1 MAIRPTIY
9 VGLGGTGI
17 RAIAQTKKHFEDAY
31 GKDKIPQEVAFLAVD
46 FDLAAAN
53 DATLATDV
61 SSDFLSLRVAAD
73 PRTLYKV
80 GSNTGGYSWVFPGNT
95 GYIADN
101 ISQGASQVRTTGR
114 FYTEMILSQ
123 ITSRIQRCWTRV
135 TAINGGHAD
144 VISGN
149 VDIHIVMSLAGG
161 TGCGSFINVAD
172 IVRSLYGNRAHLVGY
187 GVMHGVFR
195 TMDPSGV
202 KTPRVVANTYS
213 AVMDLDYLMHAS
225 PDNKVAIEINNQKK
239 DLEYPIF
246 DEFFVID
253 NRTEAGHTIEHIAH
267 LCEVI
272 GNCLFAIGGDMG
284 THIISGMNNTNWKN
298 GQFNISPKKA
308 WVQALGGCQIVYKGE
323 LLAQIYGYK
332 AAIELIRKMSQEGAD
347 ANQIA
352 QNWTEYAKVREDGEA
367 YNMLIDSI
375 VSPEKIAAVKLPVV
389 DSKDSITETKSRI
402 HTYISK
408 LVELPEAE
416 DLEKLS
422 QEKEELLNSKIEEL
436 LRQDNGIG
444 NVAVFLRSLKKLCE
458 KYRGEMTAEAADFR
472 TRFNDKSETLEK
484 RISEYEDYCNK
495 SFKFLRGSGIEERLD
510 MVSRVAKEMLQCNYE
525 KRRRDIAKD
534 VFIHLLNVIEKA
546 SNRIATLVELLKDL
560 RDDYESALDDAQN
573 KSASSLVFEYDL
585 SAEDRLNMTL
595 EDGEV
600 SLAGLIVSLKE
611 SLWKLDINEQLK
623 PAIDAY
629 VAELPRALEYKN
641 VLITDVIDR
650 LDDKKYE
657 DLKYAIETKS
667 SRLLPINDRGQV
679 SKTNAQRFPSAML
692 VQNFLV
698 SLYRPNDVKTRLEG
712 DNTFIQDL
720 PKTFL
725 SSTFESMKQK
735 IIVYRADY
743 AVIPYCID
751 SFDELTVQAEYETL
765 LNDSTMAGS
774 ASFNP
779 HFDKNIFDQMHNIDF
794 KLKPEIVNEAML
806 YWVCGHIFGWRD
818 VKETAYIMEKDA
830 NGNTIK
836 IESKDEIEH
845 PKYIRFMNKGYYF
858 WQESSP
864 SQGKN
869 DKWYPVGGTAASHRQ
884 RAFDNFKVLD
894 FPRFKVALSDKIKD
908 DIRAKGIE
916 YYIQIVNNIIKDGKN
931 DYIDR
936 LACTDKNSA
945 TYYSQNSSDIAQF
958 DAEWNYIEKYLVG
971 ALQNLL

>member
-17 RAIAQTKKHFEDAY
+17 RAIAQTKKHYEDAY
-31 GKDKIPQEVAFLAVD
+31 GKDNIPQQIAFLAID

-73 PRTLYKV
+73 PRTLYAV
-80 GSNTGGYSWVFPGNT
+80 GSGSGDYTWMFPGNT
-95 GYIADN
+95 GFIANN
-101 ISQGASQVRTTGR
+101 ISEGASQVRTTGR
-114 FYTEMILSQ
+114 FYTEMIISQ
-123 ITSRIQRCWTRV
+123 VQSRLQRCWTRV
-135 TAINGGHAD
+135 TAIGGGNANVVNGK
-144 VISGN
+144 
-149 VDIHIVMSLAGG
+149 VDIHVVMSLAGG

-172 IVRSLYGNRAHLVGY
+172 IIRNLYGNNAHLVGY

-195 TMDPSGV
+195 TMDPNGV

-213 AVMDLDYLMHAS
+213 AILDLDYLMNAS
-225 PDNKVAIEINNQKK
+225 PDNKIQIEINNQKK
-239 DLEYPIF
+239 ELDYPIF
-246 DEFFVID
+246 DEFFVVD
-253 NRTEAGHTIEHIAH
+253 NRTEAGHTIEHISH

-298 GQFNISPKKA
+298 GQFNISPKKG
-308 WVQALGGCQIVYKGE
+308 WVQALGGCQVVYKGE
-323 LLAQIYGYK
+323 LLAQIYGCK
-332 AAIELIRKMSQEGAD
+332 AAIELIRKMIQEGAD
-347 ANQIA
+347 ASQYA
-352 QNWTEYAKVREDGEA
+352 QNWTEFAKVREDGDV

-389 DSKDSITETKSRI
+389 DVKDSITETKSRV

-408 LVELPEAE
+408 LVELPETE
-416 DLEKLS
+416 DLEKLAK
-422 QEKEELLNSKIEEL
+422 EKEELLNSQIDQM
-436 LRQDNGIG
+436 LRQDNGVG
-444 NVAVFLRSLKKLCE
+444 NVAVFLRSLRKMCE
-458 KYRGEMTAEAADFR
+458 TYKGEMTTEAAEFKN
-472 TRFNDKSETLEK
+472 RFNERSEVLAK
-484 RISEYEDYCNK
+484 HISEYEDYCNRLIA
-495 SFKFLRGSGIEERLD
+495 FKGGKEERLD
-510 MVSRVAKEMLQCNYE
+510 MVSRVAKEMLQFNYE
-525 KRRRDIAKD
+525 KRRREVAKD
-534 VFIHLLNVIEKA
+534 IFISLLNVIEKA

-560 RDDYESALDDAQN
+560 RDDYETELNNAQN
-573 KSASSLVFEYDL
+573 RSASSLVFEYDL
-585 SAEDRLNMTL
+585 STEDRLNMKL

-600 SLAGLIVSLKE
+600 SLSGLIVSLGD
-611 SLWKLDINEQLK
+611 SLWNLDVNEQLK

-641 VLITDVIDR
+641 ILITDVIDR
-650 LDDKKYE
+650 LDDAKYN
-657 DLKYAIETKS
+657 DLKFAIETKS

-679 SKTNAQRFPSAML
+679 SKTNTQRFPSAML

-698 SLYRPNDVKTRLEG
+698 SLYRPNDAKTRLES
-712 DNTFIQDL
+712 DDTFMQNL
-720 PKTFL
+720 SKSFL
-725 SSTFESMKQK
+725 SSTFDSMRQK

-751 SFDELTVQAEYETL
+751 SFDELTVQTEYSTL

-779 HFDKNIFDQMHNIDF
+779 HFDRNIFEQMRNSDF
-794 KLKPEIVNEAML
+794 KLKPEIMNEAML

-818 VKETAYIMEKDA
+818 VKETAYLMEKDS

-836 IESKDEIEH
+836 IESKEDIEH

-858 WQESSP
+858 WQEASP

-869 DKWYPVGGTAASHRQ
+869 DKWYPVGGSVASHRQ
-884 RAFDNFKVLD
+884 RAFDNFKVID
-894 FPRFKVALSDKIKD
+894 FPRFKNALLTKIEE
-908 DIRAKGIE
+908 DIRSRGID

-958 DAEWNYIEKYLVG
+958 DAEWNYIEKHLIG
-971 ALQNLL
+971 ALKQL

>member
-17 RAIAQTKKHFEDAY
+17 RAIAQTKKYYEDAY
-31 GKDKIPQEVAFLAVD
+31 GKDNIPQQIAFLAID

-61 SSDFLSLRVAAD
+61 SSDFLSLKVAAD
-73 PRTLYKV
+73 PRTLYAV
-80 GSNTGGYSWVFPGNT
+80 GSGSGDYTWMFPGNT
-95 GYIADN
+95 GFIANN
-101 ISQGASQVRTTGR
+101 ISEGASQVRTTGR
-114 FYTEMILSQ
+114 FYTEMIISHVQ
-123 ITSRIQRCWTRV
+123 SRLQKCWTRV
-135 TAINGGHAD
+135 TAIGGGNANVINGK
-144 VISGN
+144 
-149 VDIHIVMSLAGG
+149 VDIHVVMSLAGG
-161 TGCGSFINVAD
+161 TGCGSFINIAD
-172 IVRSLYGNRAHLVGY
+172 IIRNLYGSNAHLVGY

-195 TMDPSGV
+195 TMDPNGV

-213 AVMDLDYLMHAS
+213 AILDLDYLMNAS
-225 PDNKVAIEINNQKK
+225 PDNKIQVEINNQKK
-239 DLEYPIF
+239 ELDYPIF
-246 DEFFVID
+246 DEFFVVD
-253 NRTEAGHTIEHIAH
+253 NRTEAGHTIEHISH

-272 GNCLFAIGGDMG
+272 GSCLFAIGGDMG

-298 GQFNISPKKA
+298 GQFNISPKKG
-308 WVQALGGCQIVYKGE
+308 WVQALGGCQVVYKGE
-323 LLAQIYGYK
+323 LLAKIYGCK
-332 AAIELIRKMSQEGAD
+332 AAIELIRKMIQEGAD
-347 ANQIA
+347 ASQYA
-352 QNWTEYAKVREDGEA
+352 QNWTEFAKVREDGDV

-375 VSPEKIAAVKLPVV
+375 VSPEKIAAVKLPVL
-389 DSKDSITETKSRI
+389 DIKDSITETKSRV

-416 DLEKLS
+416 DLEKLAK
-422 QEKEELLNSKIEEL
+422 EKEELLNSQIDQM
-436 LRQDNGIG
+436 LRQDNGVG
-444 NVAVFLRSLKKLCE
+444 NVAVFLRSLRKMCE
-458 KYRGEMTAEAADFR
+458 TYKGEMTTEAADFK
-472 TRFNDKSETLEK
+472 TRFNEKNETLEK

-495 SFKFLRGSGIEERLD
+495 FLSLRSGKEERLD
-510 MVSRVAKEMLQCNYE
+510 MVSRVAKEMLQFNYD
-525 KRRRDIAKD
+525 KRRREVAKD

-560 RDDYESALDDAQN
+560 RDDYETELNNAQN

-585 SAEDRLNMTL
+585 STDDRLNMKL

-600 SLAGLIVSLKE
+600 SLSGLIVSLGD
-611 SLWKLDINEQLK
+611 SLWNLDINKQLK

-641 VLITDVIDR
+641 ILITDVIDR
-650 LDDKKYE
+650 LDDAKYN
-657 DLKYAIETKS
+657 DLKFAIETKS

-679 SKTNAQRFPSAML
+679 SKTNTQRFPSAML

-698 SLYRPNDVKTRLEG
+698 SLYRPNAAKTRLES
-712 DNTFIQDL
+712 DDTFMQNL
-720 PKTFL
+720 SKSFL
-725 SSTFESMKQK
+725 SSTFDSMRQK

-751 SFDELTVQAEYETL
+751 SFDELTVQTEYSTL

-779 HFDKNIFDQMHNIDF
+779 HFDKNIFDQMRNIDF
-794 KLKPEIVNEAML
+794 KLKPEIMNEAML

>member
-17 RAIAQTKKHFEDAY
+17 RAIAQTKKHYEDAY
-31 GKDKIPQEVAFLAVD
+31 GKGNIPANISFLAVD

-61 SSDFLSLRVAAD
+61 TSDFLSLHVAAD
-73 PRTLYKV
+73 PRTLYNV
-80 GSNTGGYSWVFPGNT
+80 GSGTGNYSWVFPGNT
-95 GYIADN
+95 SYIANN

-114 FYTEMILSQ
+114 FYTEMILAQ
-123 ITSRIQRCWTRV
+123 ITTRLQKCWTRV
-135 TAINGGHAD
+135 TAIGSGQAD
-144 VISGN
+144 VVHGN

-161 TGCGSFINVAD
+161 TGCGSFINVAE
-172 IVRSLYGNRAHLVGY
+172 IVRSLYGNRAHVVGY
-187 GVMHGVFR
+187 GVMHGIFR
-195 TMDPSGV
+195 TMDPSGN

-213 AVMDLDYLMHAS
+213 AILDLDYLMSAS
-225 PDNKVAIEINNQKK
+225 PDNKIPIEINNQKK
-239 DLEYPIF
+239 ELEYPIF

-253 NRTEAGHTIEHIAH
+253 NRTEAGHTIEHISH

-298 GQFNISPKKA
+298 GQFNISPKKG
-308 WVQALGGCQIVYKGE
+308 WVQALGGCQIVYKGD
-323 LLAQIYGYK
+323 LLAKIYGCK
-332 AAIELIRKMSQEGAD
+332 AAIELIRKITQEGAD
-347 ANQIA
+347 AGQIA
-352 QNWTEYAKVREDGEA
+352 QTWTEYAKVREDGDA

-375 VSPEKIAAVKLPVV
+375 VSPEKIAAVKLPNVEI
-389 DSKDSITETKSRI
+389 KDSITETKSRI

-408 LVELPEAE
+408 LVELPEVE
-416 DLEKLS
+416 DLNRLAA
-422 QEKEELLNSKIEEL
+422 EKENMLNDQIEQM
-436 LRQDNGIG
+436 LRQDNGVG

-458 KYRGEMTAEAADFR
+458 KYRGEMDAESAGFR
-472 TRFNDKSETLEK
+472 KHFKDNSDILEK
-484 RISEYEDYCNK
+484 RISEFEDYSNK
-495 SFKFLRGSGIEERLD
+495 LLKSKSGREERLD
-510 MVSRVAKEMLQCNYE
+510 MVSRVAREMLQDNYE
-525 KRRRDIAKD
+525 IKRREVAKEI
-534 VFIHLLNVIEKA
+534 FIHLLSVIEKA
-546 SNRIATLVELLKDL
+546 TNRIITLTELLKDL

-585 SAEDRLNMTL
+585 STEDRLNMKL

-600 SLAGLIVSLKE
+600 SLSGLIVSLKD
-611 SLWKLDINEQLK
+611 SLWNLDVNEELK

-641 VLITDVIDR
+641 VLITEIIDR
-650 LDDKKYE
+650 LDKKQYD
-657 DLKYAIETKS
+657 DLKFAIETKS
-667 SRLLPINDRGQV
+667 SRLLPINDRGQM
-679 SKTNAQRFPSAML
+679 SKTNTLMFPSAML

-698 SLYRPNDVKTRLEG
+698 SLYRPNDTLTRLES
-712 DNTFIQDL
+712 DETFMQNL
-720 PKTFL
+720 SKSFL
-725 SSTFESMKQK
+725 SSSYDSMKQK

-751 SFDELTVQAEYETL
+751 SFDELTIQTEYETL

-774 ASFNP
+774 VTFNP
-779 HFDKNIFDQMHNIDF
+779 HFDKNIYEQMRNVDF
-794 KLKPEIVNEAML
+794 KLKPEILNEAML

-818 VKETAYIMEKDA
+818 VKETAYFMEKDS

-836 IESKDEIEH
+836 IESKEEIDH
-845 PKYIRFMNKGYYF
+845 PKYIRFMNRGYYF

-869 DKWYPVGGTAASHRQ
+869 DKWYPIGGTVASHRQ
-884 RAFDNFKVLD
+884 RAFDNFKVID
-894 FPRFKVALSDKIKD
+894 FPRFKVALSDKIQE
-908 DIRAKGIE
+908 DIRARGID

-945 TYYSQNSSDIAQF
+945 TYYSQGSSDIEQF
-958 DAEWNYIEKYLVG
+958 DAEWNYIEKHLIA
-971 ALQNLL
+971 ALKQL